1 MDPEEATITWSLEG
15 TDADV
20 FDISSGGVLT
30 FKSSP
35 DYEMPADADTDNIYM
50 VTVEATDGTNMATTL
65 AVTITVTD
73 VDEAPL
79 EISGMS
85 HRCMPRTARATWRPT
100 LLWRQCGLG
109 HMDPG
114 GPDAGDFT
122 ISSGGVLVF
131 RSSPDYETKTTY
143 MVTVKASA
151 GADMDTQVTVTVTDV
166 VEMAPEMSLLDR
178 YDTDGNDQIDKSE
191 VIEAINDYLFGVG
204 DEQITKEQVITII
217 NLYLFG

>member
-1 MDPEEATITWSLEG
+1 MTI
-15 TDADV
+15 
-20 FDISSGGVLT
+20 
-30 FKSSP
+30 
-35 DYEMPADADTDNIYM
+35 M
-50 VTVEATDGTNMATTL
+50 
-65 AVTITVTD
+65 VTD
-73 VDEAPL
+73 VDDAPL

-85 HRCMPRTARATWRPT
+85 QPMYAENGTGPVETYMLSGANATSAAWT
-100 LLWRQCGLG
+100 LE
-109 HMDPG
+109 

-122 ISSGGVLVF
+122 ISGGVLVF
-131 RSSPDYETKTTY
+131 TSPPDYESPADADENNIY
-143 MVTVKASA
+143 MVTVKAA
-151 GADMDTQVTVTVTDV
+151 TGADMDTHEVTITVTDV